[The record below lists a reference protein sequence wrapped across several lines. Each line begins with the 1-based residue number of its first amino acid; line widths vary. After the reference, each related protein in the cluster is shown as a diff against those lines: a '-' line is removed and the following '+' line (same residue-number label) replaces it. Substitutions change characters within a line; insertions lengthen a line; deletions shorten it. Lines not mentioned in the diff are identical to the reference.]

1 MYIYIYIHIYIYLH
15 VYANRYMNMHAN
27 IRLQPRVFN
36 IVIMMYFKTMAGL
49 VTVVTPLSAW
59 PGLIVLMLESGIY
72 MDI

>member
-1 MYIYIYIHIYIYLH
+1 
-15 VYANRYMNMHAN
+15 MNMHAN